1 MRMQGNGMRFLG
13 VGKINLKMKSIWK
26 KSRGR
31 GRGGGGG
38 GCRGSEVDF
47 ISFIWCDE

>member
-26 KSRGR
+26 KSRGEEEEEEEEE
-31 GRGGGGG
+31 
-38 GCRGSEVDF
+38 EVVVVGAGEVKWT
-47 ISFIWCDE
+47 S